1 MIEQLV
7 KDLNVSEA
15 DLMCLLTSVCNS
27 IKQDKFVD
35 GYLSLSES
43 DQAEVCLA
51 YVQHAV
57 RKIQEFH
64 TAYITQPELKLNFD
78 TYVYQSLKT
87 NHNGTH

>member
-1 MIEQLV
+1 MISQLAN
-7 KDLNVSEA
+7 DLNVSEA

-35 GYLSLSES
+35 GFLSLGES
-43 DQAEVCLA
+43 DREEMCLA

-64 TAYITQPELKLNFD
+64 TAYIAKPDLKESFD
-78 TYVYQSLKT
+78 AYVYEKLRIYK
-87 NHNGTH
+87 

>member
-1 MIEQLV
+1 MIEQLA

-27 IKQDKFVD
+27 IKQDKAVD
-35 GYLSLSES
+35 SFLDMSES
-43 DQAEVCLA
+43 DRCEMCLA

-64 TAYITQPELKLNFD
+64 TAYITQPELKLTFD
-78 TYVYQSLKT
+78 TYVFEKLRIYEGQ
-87 NHNGTH
+87 

>member
-1 MIEQLV
+1 MISQLA

-15 DLMCLLTSVCNS
+15 DLMCLLTSVCSS

-35 GYLSLSES
+35 GFLSLGES
-43 DQAEVCLA
+43 DREQMCLA

-64 TAYITQPELKLNFD
+64 TAYITKPELKEGFD
-78 TYVYQSLKT
+78 TYVYEKLRIYK
-87 NHNGTH
+87 

>member
-1 MIEQLV
+1 MIEQLA

-27 IKQDKFVD
+27 IKQDNFVD
-35 GYLSLSES
+35 GFLSLTEG
-43 DQAEVCLA
+43 DREEVCLA

-64 TAYITQPELKLNFD
+64 TAYITNPELKESFD
-78 TYVYQSLKT
+78 TYVYEKLRIYGAK
-87 NHNGTH
+87 

>member
-1 MIEQLV
+1 MIEQLA

-35 GYLSLSES
+35 GFLSLCES
-43 DQAEVCLA
+43 DREQMCLA

-64 TAYITQPELKLNFD
+64 ISYITKPELKQNFD
-78 TYVYQSLKT
+78 AYVYEKLRVY
-87 NHNGTH
+87 GV